1 VIFSYPESDGGTDA
15 SMAVI
20 RLADTPIIVP
30 DDYVQLRALY
40 PNATNGPILRL
51 PTQGF
56 EPHWTY
62 AEVVP
67 R

>member
-1 VIFSYPESDGGTDA
+1 
-15 SMAVI
+15 MAIV

-40 PNATNGPILRL
+40 PNAKSGPILRL
-51 PTQGF
+51 AVAGF

-62 AEVVP
+62 ADIGVK
-67 R
+67 